1 MKKISII
8 CLVLGST
15 AVANTAQAQLVVQG
29 KGDAAQCYQ
38 YAARGNT
45 GSNEAVR
52 TCTEAFSVI
61 LTRKDEAATFV
72 NRGVLYMRSGNQE
85 LASQDYQSALALNP
99 NLAEAHVNYAASLIR
114 LKKYDAAIESLEKA
128 LVDPKS
134 SIRPEALYNRAIIF
148 DYKENYKGAYHDLKA
163 ALAIRPNWEPA
174 LDLISQYEVRP
185 AG

>member
-1 MKKISII
+1 
-8 CLVLGST
+8 
-15 AVANTAQAQLVVQG
+15 
-29 KGDAAQCYQ
+29 
-38 YAARGNT
+38 
-45 GSNEAVR
+45 
-52 TCTEAFSVI
+52 
-61 LTRKDEAATFV
+61 
-72 NRGVLYMRSGNQE
+72 MRSGNQE